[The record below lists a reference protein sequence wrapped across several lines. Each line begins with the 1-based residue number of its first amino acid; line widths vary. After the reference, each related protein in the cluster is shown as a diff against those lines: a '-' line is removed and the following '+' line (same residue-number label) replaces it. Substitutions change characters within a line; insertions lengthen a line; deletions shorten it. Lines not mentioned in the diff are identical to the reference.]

1 MKKKSLLER
10 NYNFQPRI
18 NFPDYKSSILR
29 APSKEKISFPSTLSE
44 VSGPVFTTDILGKN
58 DNDLTLN
65 FSKNNNSP
73 LGHKILV
80 YGTLKDQFLNPI
92 EGALIEIWQAN
103 ASGKYLHPNDKTP
116 KPIDPNFAGCGRY
129 ISASDGYYEFLTIQ
143 PGPYPYPNR
152 GIEWRPMH
160 IHFSIFGKSF
170 GQRLITQ
177 MYFEGDPLIKLCP
190 MVNSIPDEKAINSLI
205 GLLDTSK
212 SSSHNI
218 LAYKFDIILRGANQ
232 TYFENKKEGLW
243 DGEYK

>member
-1 MKKKSLLER
+1 MIDYCIFVQARMSSSRTPGKVLKEISGKPMLLRQLER
-10 NYNFQPRI
+10 LKNSNENIPIICVTSIDKKDDAIEQLCNKYNFDCFRG
-18 NFPDYKSSILR
+18 SL
-29 APSKEKISFPSTLSE
+29 
-44 VSGPVFTTDILGKN
+44 
-58 DNDLTLN
+58 DNVLD
-65 FSKNNNSP
+65 
-73 LGHKILV
+73 
-80 YGTLKDQFLNPI
+80 
-92 EGALIEIWQAN
+92 
-103 ASGKYLHPNDKTP
+103 
-116 KPIDPNFAGCGRY
+116 RY

-232 TYFENKKEGLW
+232 TYFENEKEGL
-243 DGEYK
+243 

>member
-44 VSGPVFTTDILGKN
+44 VSGPVFTNDILGKN

-116 KPIDPNFAGCGRY
+116 TPIDPNFAGCGRY

-218 LAYKFDIILRGANQ
+218 LAYKFDIILRGTNQ
-232 TYFENKKEGLW
+232 TYFENKKEGL
-243 DGEYK
+243 

>member
-44 VSGPVFTTDILGKN
+44 VSGPVFTTDILSKN

-116 KPIDPNFAGCGRY
+116 TPIDPNFAGCGRY

-212 SSSHNI
+212 FSSHNI
-218 LAYKFDIILRGANQ
+218 LAYKFDIILRGTNQ
-232 TYFENKKEGLW
+232 TYFENKKEGI
-243 DGEYK
+243 

>member
-29 APSKEKISFPSTLSE
+29 APSKEKISFSSTLSE
-44 VSGPVFTTDILGKN
+44 VSGPVFTTDTLGKN

-80 YGTLKDQFLNPI
+80 YGNLKDQFLNPI

-103 ASGKYLHPNDKTP
+103 ASGKYLHPNDRTP
-116 KPIDPNFAGCGRY
+116 TPIDPNFAGCGRY

-190 MVNSIPDEKAINSLI
+190 MVNSIPDKKAINSLI
-205 GLLDTSK
+205 GSLDTSK

-218 LAYKFDIILRGANQ
+218 LAYKFDIILRGTNQ
-232 TYFENKKEGLW
+232 TYFENKKEGL
-243 DGEYK
+243 

>member
-1 MKKKSLLER
+1 MKKKLLLER
-10 NYNFQPRI
+10 NYNFQPQI

-44 VSGPVFTTDILGKN
+44 VSGPVFNRGIIGKN
-58 DNDLTLN
+58 DNDLTIN

-73 LGHKILV
+73 IGHKIFV
-80 YGTLKDQFLNPI
+80 YGTLQDQSSNPI

-103 ASGKYLHPNDKTP
+103 AAGKYLHPNDKTST
-116 KPIDPNFAGCGRY
+116 PIDPNFAGCGRY
-129 ISASDGYYEFLTIQ
+129 ITETDGAYKFFTIQ

-160 IHFSIFGKSF
+160 IHFSVFGKSF

-190 MVNSIPDEKAINSLI
+190 IVNSIPDPKGISGLI
-205 GLLDTSK
+205 GKLDTLK
-212 SSSHNI
+212 ANSHNI
-218 LAYKFDIILRGANQ
+218 LAYKFDIILRGSNQ
-232 TYFENKKEGLW
+232 TYFENCKEGL
-243 DGEYK
+243 